1 MLNTRVLLQNPG
13 TITHRLAAITV
24 RTRSKRLILGF
35 CAVIALALA
44 ACAGA
49 PDAPTSHLDFS
60 DGDVG
65 GATYGVQDGTASV
78 SALAAS
84 ATPASRFLTGTPVPL
99 DYGPAQEF
107 DQVAL
112 TFGKAIEDD
121 PYDSA
126 AYNGRAAA
134 YVSLGRFRSAIV
146 DLDQVIRLD
155 AENFRAYTI
164 RAGAYEGL
172 EEWRAAVDDYDR
184 AIRIDP
190 GHVDAYFNRANF
202 FLRLELPH
210 LAIEDL
216 NEAIRLD
223 SEFVDGFLNRGSAY
237 ERLGRLQR
245 AAEDYRT
252 AAFPIQ
258 SNRTSTED
266 RRTLRWGRFQRQ

>member
-1 MLNTRVLLQNPG
+1 M
-13 TITHRLAAITV
+13 
-24 RTRSKRLILGF
+24 
-35 CAVIALALA
+35 IALALA

-155 AENFRAYTI
+155 AENFRA
-164 RAGAYEGL
+164 
-172 EEWRAAVDDYDR
+172 
-184 AIRIDP
+184 
-190 GHVDAYFNRANF
+190 
-202 FLRLELPH
+202 
-210 LAIEDL
+210 
-216 NEAIRLD
+216 
-223 SEFVDGFLNRGSAY
+223 
-237 ERLGRLQR
+237 
-245 AAEDYRT
+245 
-252 AAFPIQ
+252 
-258 SNRTSTED
+258 
-266 RRTLRWGRFQRQ
+266 